1 MVEKE
6 IYETWFVLQEIE
18 SVKKVEDEFEVLVK
32 VPNEFFRDTLRS
44 RYMNIIEE
52 AFTSILEKK
61 TTVKFITIE
70 EFKSS

>member
-1 MVEKE
+1 M
-6 IYETWFVLQEIE
+6 LQEIE
-18 SVKKVEDEFEVLVK
+18 LVKKVKDEFEVLVK
-32 VPNEFFRDTLRS
+32 VPNDFFRDTLRS